1 MMYSSKIYHITV
13 GLIITVILL
22 NIVLKPVH
30 AEEKKTIPEAEILLL
45 YSKDISEEQVEDV
58 ASIADILTY
67 MGYKVSYSSIENSVG
82 QLSKFSDVIIY
93 STNEKEEDNFID
105 ELCDSNNKVM
115 IIGGRLIEQ
124 ITNKLKL
131 SITCKKIRDYSYN
144 ITYDF
149 SNKNSVQISAND
161 RKATTLEGDFSYK
174 SGSVTGKNI
183 DGFYCT
189 RVDKF
194 THIVTYNQKSDILKA
209 ILTQEIALWM
219 WPYKGLPHSY
229 AQYVVFDEVYPFTD
243 PGKLM
248 KIADFM
254 KRNNIPYV
262 MSVMPVY
269 ENINF
274 LSMKRFCEALTYMQA
289 NGGTVILHY
298 PIIQSDEITAADI
311 QKKINTALSAYTG
324 YGVYPI
330 ALEAPSNWMYEDIGK
345 EIMRRFRT
353 ILLKKSEKSGWTT
366 NVVSNE
372 VYSDGHKI
380 IAPALTS
387 GDNYASLIKFHSS
400 AVYLDVNDE
409 IEDLTRKIEDIKSSE
424 ISVNSM
430 WALGQ
435 AVYTDKIALIY
446 ENNILK
452 LQGNV
457 VKLEYV
463 PFEYD
468 EQLNYKKNGLANLE
482 EIMAQNNRV
491 LLMGIGISIIIFI
504 LFILIARY
512 KNHKKF
518 FYSNDEMKK

>member
-1 MMYSSKIYHITV
+1 MMYSSKLYHIMV
-13 GLIITVILL
+13 GVIITLILL
-22 NIVLKPVH
+22 NSVVKPVH
-30 AEEKKTIPEAEILLL
+30 GEEKKNIPQAEILLL
-45 YSKDISEEQVEDV
+45 YSKDISEEQVKDV

-67 MGYKVSYSSIENSVG
+67 MGYRVSYSNIENSVG
-82 QLSKFSDVIIY
+82 QLSEFSNVIVY
-93 STNEKEEDNFID
+93 STNDKEDDNFID
-105 ELCDSNNKVM
+105 ELCNSDNKVM
-115 IIGGRLIEQ
+115 IIGGSLIEQ
-124 ITNKLKL
+124 ISEKLKL

-144 ITYDF
+144 IAYDF
-149 SNKNSVQISAND
+149 SNKNSVETSADDKKSIILDGN
-161 RKATTLEGDFSYK
+161 FSYK
-174 SGSVTGKNI
+174 SGRVTGKNV

-189 RVDKF
+189 RIDKF

-229 AQYVVFDEVYPFTD
+229 AQYLVFDEVYPFTD
-243 PGKLM
+243 PDKLM
-248 KIADFM
+248 KIADLM
-254 KRNNIPYV
+254 KKNNIPYV

-269 ENINF
+269 ENIKF

-298 PIIQSDEITAADI
+298 PIIQNDEITIADI

-330 ALEAPSNWMYEDIGK
+330 ALEAPSNWMYDDIGK

-353 ILLKKSEKSGWTT
+353 IVLKKSEESGWTT

-387 GDNYASLIKFHSS
+387 GDNCASLIKFHSS
-400 AVYLDVNDE
+400 AVYLDVNDDM
-409 IEDLTRKIEDIKSSE
+409 EDLTRKIEDMKKSE

-430 WALGQ
+430 WALSQ
-435 AVYTDKIALIY
+435 AVYTDKIALVY
-446 ENNILK
+446 ENSILK

-457 VKLEYV
+457 VKLQYK

-468 EQLNYKKNGLANLE
+468 EQSNYKKNGLANLE

-491 LLMGIGISIIIFI
+491 LLMGICISIMIFI

-512 KNHKKF
+512 RNHKKF
-518 FYSNDEMKK
+518 FYDKDEMKK

>member
-1 MMYSSKIYHITV
+1 MMYRSKLYHITV

-22 NIVLKPVH
+22 NLVVRPVH
-30 AEEKKTIPEAEILLL
+30 GEEKKTIPQAEILLL
-45 YSKDISEEQVEDV
+45 YSKDISEEQIKDV

-67 MGYKVSYSSIENSVG
+67 MGYKVSYSSIENSIG
-82 QLSKFSDVIIY
+82 QVSEFSNVIIY
-93 STNEKEEDNFID
+93 STNEREDNDFID
-105 ELCDSNNKVM
+105 ELCNSNNKVM
-115 IIGGRLIEQ
+115 IVGGRLIEQ
-124 ITNKLKL
+124 ISDKLKL
-131 SITCKKIRDYSYN
+131 SVTCKKIRDYSYN
-144 ITYDF
+144 IAYNF
-149 SNKNSVQISAND
+149 SETNSVEISAND
-161 RKATTLEGDFSYK
+161 RQANILEGNFSYK
-174 SGSVTGKNI
+174 SGRVTGKNV

-189 RVDKF
+189 RVDRF

-229 AQYVVFDEVYPFTD
+229 AQYVVFDEVYPFVD
-243 PGKLM
+243 PDKLM
-248 KIADFM
+248 KMADFM
-254 KRNNIPYV
+254 KKNNIPYII
-262 MSVMPVY
+262 SVMPVY

-274 LSMKRFCEALTYMQA
+274 LSMKRFCEVLTYMQA
-289 NGGTVILHY
+289 NGGAVILHY

-330 ALEAPSNWMYEDIGK
+330 AFEAPSNWMYEEVGK

-353 ILLKKSEKSGWTT
+353 IILKNSEKSGWTT
-366 NVVSNE
+366 NE
-372 VYSDGHKI
+372 VDNQIYSDGHKI
-380 IAPALTS
+380 IAPALTTD
-387 GDNYASLIKFHSS
+387 GNGASLIKFHSS
-400 AVYLDVNDE
+400 AVYLDVND
-409 IEDLTRKIEDIKSSE
+409 DMDVLTRKIEAIKSSE

-430 WALGQ
+430 WALSQ
-435 AVYTDKIALIY
+435 AVYTDKIALVY

-468 EQLNYKKNGLANLE
+468 EKLNNKKNGLANLE
-482 EIMAQNNRV
+482 EIMAQNNR
-491 LLMGIGISIIIFI
+491 LLLLGICIAIIIFI

-518 FYSNDEMKK
+518 FYSKDEMKK